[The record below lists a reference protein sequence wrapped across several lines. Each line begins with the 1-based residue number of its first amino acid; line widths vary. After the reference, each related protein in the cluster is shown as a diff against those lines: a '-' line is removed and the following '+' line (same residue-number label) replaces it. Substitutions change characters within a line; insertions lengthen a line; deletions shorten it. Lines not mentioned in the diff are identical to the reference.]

1 MAYIGSMIPAVG
13 GVIVLPFWFYELLV
27 AGLQAFI
34 FCILSLVYFQ
44 EAVTLSDD
52 H

>member
-1 MAYIGSMIPAVG
+1 MSV
-13 GVIVLPFWFYELLV
+13 VLMGFELLV

-34 FCILSLVYFQ
+34 FTVLTAVYIGSSL
-44 EAVTLSDD
+44 EAE